1 MASALHAAG
10 EPEDATHVA
19 HRSHGRGHHAGQ
31 LAKGER
37 VGAAAGTAGS
47 IIFQWTAGIWVARV
61 PLVLEHLHG
70 AGE

>member
-1 MASALHAAG
+1 MTDLTA
-10 EPEDATHVA
+10 EPEIQGDMP
-19 HRSHGRGHHAGQ
+19 RSHGRGHHAGQ